1 MFYETIDTFQNSGDM
16 KDLNQNEIFSW
27 FYLKLEIKKI
37 ISQGIINGK
46 KMADHIFKKE
56 GLCNL

>member
-1 MFYETIDTFQNSGDM
+1 M

-27 FYLKLEIKKI
+27 FYLKTGNKKKL

-46 KMADHIFKKE
+46 KMADRIFKKRRTMQPVM
-56 GLCNL
+56 NATSFF